1 MCRIFGNIARNGQTL
16 DADLFLRL
24 TLLSRKGG
32 PDNTS
37 VYAEGPCQFGFNRL
51 AILDTSDNGNQPLL
65 SPSGRFVMVFNGE
78 VYNFRELIREYGL
91 QSLRS
96 GSDSEVICQLLDRI
110 PFETL
115 ATKLNGMFAIAVWDK
130 LARCLYLLRDFAGI
144 KPLFYGR
151 NDQGL
156 VFSSAFDQITLHP
169 WFQNW
174 SWSEQGVIDYHEL
187 GYMVPPRTIAK
198 DIWQLQV
205 GHFLRYVPET
215 DELEIK
221 PYQLFF
227 GADQKPFKAETDPG
241 LIEEVHQTLKKVIQ
255 DQLVSDVPLGVFLS
269 GGIDSSLVSAIASRI
284 RPDIHTVT
292 IGFEDKEYD
301 ESSKAA
307 EYAKILNVQND
318 RMMLSAS
325 EMLNIFEEHC
335 QSLTEPLA
343 DYSSLPTFMVSKLAA
358 GNYKVMLSGDGGD
371 ELFWG
376 YPRFATYANSAGYFL
391 IPGSSTRKL
400 VKRVAKALGQDITGL
415 LGMRNIGE
423 VNLTFHQSVVHSVL
437 SGIFPGA
444 STAADILNDF
454 SCTATDRSSV
464 LLHLRQN
471 EFYYHLQKILVKVD
485 RTSMG
490 NSLEV
495 RVPFLDRQMLL
506 LAQQIAPKLTIG
518 HDTLKY
524 VLRQILYQ
532 YIPEKVV
539 EKEKKGF
546 RPPMTEWA
554 RTVLREEISDLL
566 RTDVGL
572 PPEMYNQ
579 KAVLAYTDDF
589 FAGKHG
595 YILPVW
601 TLYMFKKW
609 YLTTKN
615 RL

>member
-1 MCRIFGNIARNGQTL
+1 MCRIFGNIVRNGQAL
-16 DADLFLRL
+16 ERDLFLRL

-37 VYAEGPCQFGFNRL
+37 VLEEGPCQFGFNRL
-51 AILDTSDNGNQPLL
+51 AILDTSDNGNQPLV

-91 QSLRS
+91 QALRS
-96 GSDSEVICQLLDRI
+96 GSDSEVISQLLDRI

-115 ATKLNGMFAIAVWDK
+115 ATRLNGMFAIAVWDK
-130 LARCLYLLRDFAGI
+130 SAKCLYLLRDFAGI

-156 VFSSAFDQITLHP
+156 VFSSAFDQIILHP
-169 WFQNW
+169 WFQHW
-174 SWSEQGVIDYHEL
+174 SWSEQGVMDYHEF
-187 GYMVPPRTIAK
+187 GYMVPPRTIAN
-198 DIWQLQV
+198 DIWQLPV
-205 GHFLRYVPET
+205 GHFLRYVPEA
-215 DELEIK
+215 DELVIK

-227 GADQKPFKAETDPG
+227 GAELKPEKAETDPV
-241 LIEEVHQTLKKVIQ
+241 LIEEVHTTLKQIIR

-284 RPDIHTVT
+284 RPDIQTLT

-307 EYAKILNVQND
+307 EYAKILGVQNN

-343 DYSSLPTFMVSKLAA
+343 DYSSLPTYMVSKLAA
-358 GNYKVMLSGDGGD
+358 QKYKVMLSGDGGD

-376 YPRFATYANSAGYFL
+376 YPRFATYANSAGYFQ
-391 IPGSSTRKL
+391 IPGSTTRQV
-400 VKRVAKALGQDITGL
+400 VKRVAKSLGQDITGL

-423 VNLTFHQSVVHSVL
+423 VNRTFHQSIVSSVL
-437 SGIFPGA
+437 SGIFPGS
-444 STAADILNDF
+444 STASDILSDF
-454 SCTATDRSSV
+454 HCTETKRASV
-464 LLHLRQN
+464 LQYLRQN

-506 LAQQIAPKLTIG
+506 LAQQIAPKLTID

-524 VLRQILYQ
+524 VLRQILYT
-532 YIPEKVV
+532 YIPETVV
-539 EKEKKGF
+539 EKAKKGF

-554 RTVLREEISDLL
+554 RTVLKQEISDIL

-572 PPEMYNQ
+572 PSDRYDQ
-579 KAVLAYTDDF
+579 KAALAYADDF
-589 FAGKHG
+589 FAGRHG
-595 YILPVW
+595 YIMPVW
-601 TLYMFKKW
+601 TMYMFKKW
-609 YLTTKN
+609 HLITKN

>member
-1 MCRIFGNIARNGQTL
+1 MER
-16 DADLFLRL
+16 DLFLRL
-24 TLLSRKGG
+24 TLLSRNGG

-37 VYAEGPCQFGFNRL
+37 VYEEGSCQFGFNRL
-51 AILDTSDNGNQPLL
+51 AILDTSDNGNQPLV

-78 VYNFRELIREYGL
+78 VYNFQELIREYGL
-91 QSLRS
+91 HSLRS
-96 GSDSEVICQLLDRI
+96 GSDSEVISQLLDLLS
-110 PFETL
+110 FETL

-130 LARCLYLLRDFAGI
+130 SARCLYLLRDFAGI

-169 WFQNW
+169 WFRNW
-174 SWSEQGVIDYHEL
+174 AWSEQGVIDYHEL
-187 GYMVPPRTIAK
+187 GYMVPPRTVAR
-198 DIWQLQV
+198 DIWQLPA
-205 GHFLRYVPET
+205 GHFLKYVP
-215 DELEIK
+215 DSNELIVK

-227 GADQKPFKAETDPG
+227 ESGQKPLLSETDPG
-241 LIEEVHQTLKKVIQ
+241 VVEAVHSTLKKVVQ

-292 IGFEDKEYD
+292 IGFEDKQFD
-301 ESSKAA
+301 ESVKAA

-318 RMMLSAS
+318 VMMLSAS
-325 EMLNIFEEHC
+325 EMLTIFDEHC

-343 DYSSLPTFMVSKLAA
+343 DFSSLPTYMVSKLAA
-358 GNYKVMLSGDGGD
+358 QKYKVMLSGDGGD

-376 YPRFATYANSAGYFL
+376 YPRFATYANSAGYFR
-391 IPGSSTRKL
+391 IPGSANRQV
-400 VKRVAKALGQDITGL
+400 VKRIAKAFGQDITGL
-415 LGMRNIGE
+415 LGMRNMGE
-423 VNLTFHQSVVHSVL
+423 VNLTFHQSVVSSVMNN
-437 SGIFPGA
+437 IFPGS
-444 STAADILNDF
+444 STSADILEGF
-454 SCTATDRSSV
+454 SCMATDRSSV
-464 LLHLRQN
+464 LMHLRQN

-506 LAQQIAPKLTIG
+506 LAQQIAPKLTIE
-518 HDTLKY
+518 HQTLKY
-524 VLRQILYQ
+524 ILRKILYQ
-532 YIPEKVV
+532 YLPEQVV
-539 EKEKKGF
+539 EKQKKGF

-554 RTVLREEISDLL
+554 RTVLKQEISDIL
-566 RTDVGL
+566 RTDIGL
-572 PPEMYNQ
+572 PEGMYHQ
-579 KAVLAYTDDF
+579 KEALAYADAF
-589 FAGKHG
+589 FEGKHD
-595 YILPVW
+595 YIIPVW
-601 TLYMFKKW
+601 TMYMFKKW